1 MPNSFAKP
9 LNTVIQDTCAT
20 SENIKKE
27 PVDPSIREQMGY
39 LGAYLK
45 PHKKI
50 LIFSLILSTL
60 STALGMLQPWFA
72 KILIDR
78 VFLGNQPGILFPV
91 LGVLILLLVVGFG
104 VRVGNRY
111 LYTKYSARILFAM
124 REDLFSHLQRIPLVY
139 FSKNKI
145 GDIYSRIASDMAD
158 IQALVTDIFP
168 KYLFDFLTFIITA
181 VILFWLNWEMAL
193 MSLAIL
199 PFAVWVVQVIKPK
212 LFALSEDLA
221 KTNAGIAHFLFESLS
236 NTAAIRAFGAENCE
250 NEKLSDKQSGV
261 LDLLLRFQVLGAV
274 SGSVPTA
281 FAIVNTLIVF
291 GFGGWKVLEGNLT
304 IGTLVAF
311 SVYQGRVFGPLQ
323 GLLDGILSIQKS
335 KVALKRVR
343 EILDISPSTDQ
354 TGDQVLS
361 PALSAKDLAIEDLSF
376 SYDGQTPVFK
386 NVSFTIPHGK
396 TTALAGESGIGKTT
410 LCHLF
415 MRLYTP
421 DAGTITWSGQ
431 DIHSLDRNWFRTQVA
446 MVSQETFLFHTS
458 ILENIRFFKPDAD
471 IETVKKAAQAA
482 QIHEFIESL
491 PKGYDTL
498 VGDRGTRLS
507 GGQKQRL
514 SIARAILMDPKI
526 LILDEAT
533 AFLDKTAEE
542 CIKQTLKKL
551 MKNKTIILVSH
562 RKTAISHA
570 HHLVVLGKDGLIFQ
584 GRPQEFIHDA

>member
-1 MPNSFAKP
+1 MSALYSTKFPGFRSGHASG
-9 LNTVIQDTCAT
+9 NT
-20 SENIKKE
+20 EKK
-27 PVDPSIREQMGY
+27 PVDPSIWEQMGY
-39 LGAYLK
+39 LGSYLK

-50 LIFSLILSTL
+50 LIFSLILSAL

-78 VFLGNQPGILFPV
+78 VFLGHQPGILFPV

-104 VRVGNRY
+104 VRVANRY

-181 VILFWLNWEMAL
+181 VILFWLNWEMTL

-199 PFAVWVVQVIKPK
+199 PFAVWVVQAIKPK

-250 NEKLSDKQSGV
+250 NEKLSTKQSGI

-274 SGSVPTA
+274 SGSVPMA

-291 GFGGWKVLEGNLT
+291 GFGGMKVLEGNLT

-343 EILDISPSTDQ
+343 EILDISPSTNQ

-361 PALSAKDLAIEDLSF
+361 LELSAKDLAIEDLSF

-386 NVSFTIPHGK
+386 NLSFTIPHGK

-415 MRLYTP
+415 MRLYAP
-421 DAGTITWSGQ
+421 DAGTITWGGK
-431 DIHSLDRNWFRTQVA
+431 DIHSLDRNWFRTQMA

-471 IETVKKAAQAA
+471 IETVKKAAKAA

-498 VGDRGTRLS
+498 VGDRGTRLC

-542 CIKQTLKKL
+542 GIKQTLKDL

-570 HHLVVLGKDGLIFQ
+570 HHLVVLGNEGLIFQ
-584 GRPQEFIHDA
+584 GRPQEFTHDA